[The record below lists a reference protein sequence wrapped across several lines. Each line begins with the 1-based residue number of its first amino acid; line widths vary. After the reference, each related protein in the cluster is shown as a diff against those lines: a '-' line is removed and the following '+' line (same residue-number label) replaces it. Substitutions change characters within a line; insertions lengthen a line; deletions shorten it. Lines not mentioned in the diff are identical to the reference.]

1 MYMYVREKMKAYV
14 CMLKECACMYHV
26 HVHVMLSTKLV
37 RNEVHYHTIPQF
49 LKDFFTTAVG
59 PFTHGLNRGVMLHL
73 NKIKIHMPNI

>member
-37 RNEVHYHTIPQF
+37 RNAI
-49 LKDFFTTAVG
+49 LRMTAVFR
-59 PFTHGLNRGVMLHL
+59 PRFNRPY
-73 NKIKIHMPNI
+73 NK